1 MFGLMPWR
9 RERESSER
17 GLMPR
22 GEYPLGGLRTG
33 LEEMFDRVFGRWPV
47 MLEGGWMDGYGLD
60 IEETE
65 QSILVRA
72 DAPGFEPEDFNVQLL
87 GNALK
92 ITAEHK
98 SAGKVNGPVV
108 ERKLQ
113 RVLTLP
119 AGVDPE
125 KVEANYRQGVLEL
138 RLPRLESAKARKI
151 EVKAT

>member
-9 RERESSER
+9 KEREREGKGLVPRSEF
-17 GLMPR
+17 
-22 GEYPLGGLRTG
+22 PLAGLRTG
-33 LEEMFDRVFGRWPV
+33 LEEMFDRVFSRWPV
-47 MLEGGWMDGYGLD
+47 MMESGWMNGYGLD

-65 QSILVRA
+65 DAVLVRA
-72 DAPGFEPEDFNVQLL
+72 DAPGFEPEDFNIQIL

-92 ITAEHK
+92 ISAECK
-98 SAGKVNGPVV
+98 AEGKGNTPAI
-108 ERKLQ
+108 ERNFQ
-113 RVLTLP
+113 RIFTLP

-125 KVEANYRQGVLEL
+125 KVEAKYRQGVLEL